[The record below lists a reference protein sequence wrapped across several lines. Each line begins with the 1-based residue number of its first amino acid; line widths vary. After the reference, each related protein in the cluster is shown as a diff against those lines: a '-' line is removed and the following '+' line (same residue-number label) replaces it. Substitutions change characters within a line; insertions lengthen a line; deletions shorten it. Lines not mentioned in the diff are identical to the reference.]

1 VTNGYGGADNWGY
14 GGPSPICPN
23 DPPEPARVTPNYVQW
38 QPPPPR
44 PAPATPLPSWP
55 ARTALVGSLTWRPP
69 QGAGPPGLSL
79 VRTAGSPKGLSAR
92 IKAVLGTIILL
103 ATAWCAV
110 GCLQSRRPEAE
121 ALERQIRSLPG
132 VAGTELA
139 YSATF
144 ENGNDFGLVVR
155 LDPSITTAQAGDVD
169 RTFADKTGRGFGDHK
184 LELDL
189 RYPSSSP
196 PSLYNPEYSQAT
208 FTFDRSTGGVNPS
221 AAQRADSTG
230 VWLHALRAPVAQQVW
245 LGQPTWGG
253 KADSREIRIIL
264 RPDAASADAQR
275 LQDSDPALAHAH
287 WQLSLVADKTFRPH
301 EYDSTPAPPTDAV
314 IALWHQFS
322 TLVGAGGHASGS
334 TQLPVVAPRRAQ
346 TEIEFSTPSG
356 SGSEVQA
363 RSVAMAGADLARRFG
378 SPVALTIRTGEGSV
392 LLVVGGCWQ
401 HDQKQI
407 RLPLE
412 LEMSRLYERC

>member
-1 VTNGYGGADNWGY
+1 MTYWCGSADNWGY
-14 GGPSPICPN
+14 GGPSPSCPN
-23 DPPEPARVTPNYVQW
+23 DPPETAWVTAHYVQW
-38 QPPPPR
+38 QPLPPR

-55 ARTALVGSLTWRPP
+55 ATTALVGSLTWRLP
-69 QGAGPPGLSL
+69 QGAGQNSGAGEGPRPGFGPPGLSL

-92 IKAVLGTIILL
+92 TKAVVGTIILI
-103 ATAWCAV
+103 ATAWCAA

-121 ALERQIRSLPG
+121 SLERQIRSMPG

-139 YSATF
+139 YSSTF
-144 ENGNDFGLVVR
+144 ENGNDFRLVVR

-169 RTFADKTGRGFGDHK
+169 RTFADKTGRGFADHN

-196 PSLYNPEYSQAT
+196 PSFYNPQHSQAT

-221 AAQRADSTG
+221 AAQMADSTG

-253 KADSREIRIIL
+253 KADSREIRIVL
-264 RPDAASADAQR
+264 RPDAAAADAQL

-301 EYDSTPAPPTDAV
+301 EYD
-314 IALWHQFS
+314 
-322 TLVGAGGHASGS
+322 
-334 TQLPVVAPRRAQ
+334 
-346 TEIEFSTPSG
+346 
-356 SGSEVQA
+356 
-363 RSVAMAGADLARRFG
+363 
-378 SPVALTIRTGEGSV
+378 
-392 LLVVGGCWQ
+392 
-401 HDQKQI
+401 
-407 RLPLE
+407 
-412 LEMSRLYERC
+412 